1 MYLDVI
7 LILGK
12 SIKEKLNFR
21 NTLILL
27 LQDLGF
33 IINQGKSAMIP
44 TQMIEFLDVEKTQR
58 QWLNITTKQSS
69 DDQIETIESI
79 SEPSCIHFRINK
91 SP

>member
-27 LQDLGF
+27 LQGLGF
-33 IINQGKSAMIP
+33 IINQGKSTMIP
-44 TQMIEFLDVEKTQR
+44 TQMIEFLDMEKTQR
-58 QWLNITTKQSS
+58 QWL
-69 DDQIETIESI
+69 
-79 SEPSCIHFRINK
+79 IHYHKAKFR
-91 SP
+91 